1 MDHSSLD
8 FGLHTDRL
16 AEIAVKI
23 GVNLQPQQELIV
35 NAPVEAVE
43 LVRAIATHAYRAG
56 AKNVA
61 VNFADETLSRI
72 QAVEGADAI
81 FDYAPAWRYDALHR
95 AATEGAGFLTIFGAD
110 PNLLAGCDPLRL
122 ARSQKSHALA
132 AQAFR
137 GLLGGFKNRWS
148 IIPYAHPAWA
158 KAVFPGRP
166 EEEAV
171 DLLWR
176 AIFAATRVA
185 SDDPVV
191 NWQGHVGQ
199 LHARAALLTQ
209 KRFAALHF
217 TGPGTDLRVGL
228 VDGHIWAGGAVDAA
242 DGIRCLPNLPTEEV
256 FTMPHRERVDGV
268 VRATKPLSFQGSLIE
283 GIEVRF
289 EAGRIVAANASA
301 GADIFRN
308 LIATDQGAAR
318 LGEVALV
325 PDASPISQSGLLF
338 QNTLFDENAAS
349 HIAIGRAFGINVAGG
364 QIEGVAGA
372 NNSVVHVDWMIGS
385 GEIDVDGV
393 YDNGDREP
401 VMRKGAFTETAANI
415 KSPQS

>member
-1 MDHSSLD
+1 MDSSSLD
-8 FGLHTDRL
+8 LALYTDRL

-35 NAPVEAVE
+35 NAPVEAVD

-72 QAVEGADAI
+72 QAVEGSDAI
-81 FDYAPAWRYDALHR
+81 FDYAPAWRYDALYR
-95 AATEGAGFLTIFGAD
+95 VATEGAAFLTVFGAD
-110 PNLLAGCDPLRL
+110 PNLLAGCDPARL
-122 ARSQKSHALA
+122 ARSQKSNAVA

-148 IIPYAHPAWA
+148 IIPFAHQAWA
-158 KAVFPGRP
+158 QAVFPGRP
-166 EEEAV
+166 EAI
-171 DLLWR
+171 DLLWS

-185 SDDPVV
+185 SDDPVA
-191 NWQGHVGQ
+191 NWQAHVGQ
-199 LHARAALLTQ
+199 LHARAALLNQ

-228 VDGHIWAGGAVDAA
+228 VDGHVWAGGAVDAA
-242 DGIRCLPNLPTEEV
+242 DGLRCLPNLPTEEV
-256 FTMPHRERVDGV
+256 FTMPHRDRVDGV

-301 GADIFRN
+301 GAAIFRN
-308 LIATDQGAAR
+308 LIATDEGAAR

-325 PDASPISQSGLLF
+325 PDASPISRSGLLF

-349 HIAIGRAFGINVAGG
+349 HIAIGRAFGINLAGG
-364 QIEGVAGA
+364 QIDGVAGA
-372 NNSVVHVDWMIGS
+372 NQSVVHVDWMIGS
-385 GEIDVDGV
+385 GEIDVDGLHA
-393 YDNGDREP
+393 NGDVEP
-401 VMRKGAFTETAANI
+401 VMRKGAFTVAVG
-415 KSPQS
+415 